1 MADPEIQGFYEKLRN
16 HQGAVDAMMAVGKL
30 MQDKG
35 ELSATPLKLMAERC
49 GTGEWS

>member
-16 HQGAVDAMMAVGKL
+16 HQGAVDAMLAVGKL

-35 ELSATPLKLMAERC
+35 A
-49 GTGEWS
+49 